1 MIQLNMKM
9 LQVGDYFGNKL
20 RVSIYRDDETAKKP
34 YNQLVPCDPSY
45 CIHAFTTFLKAIM

>member
-34 YNQLVPCDPSY
+34 CNQSVPCDPSY
-45 CIHAFTTFLKAIM
+45 CIHPFTTLLKAIV